1 VYALALRALRDGQER
16 KAFEILQQDISRQR
30 SGRERFH
37 RKMQLVE
44 MCVSTSKNTIAQPIL
59 DDLAAAIE
67 NHKLDDWEDPAL
79 VASALATI
87 MKLSQRIQ
95 ADKAQ
100 QQKLFE
106 RICRLDPAQALGD
119 GK

>member
-1 VYALALRALRDGQER
+1 
-16 KAFEILQQDISRQR
+16 
-30 SGRERFH
+30 
-37 RKMQLVE
+37 MQLVE
-44 MCVSTSKNTIAQPIL
+44 ICASTNKPNVAQPIL

-67 NHKLDDWEDPAL
+67 NHKLDEWEDPGM
-79 VASALATI
+79 VAGALATI
-87 MKLSQRIQ
+87 MKMSTRIQ

>member
-1 VYALALRALRDGQER
+1 M
-16 KAFEILQQDISRQR
+16 
-30 SGRERFH
+30 
-37 RKMQLVE
+37 KM
-44 MCVSTSKNTIAQPIL
+44 STK
-59 DDLAAAIE
+59 
-67 NHKLDDWEDPAL
+67 
-79 VASALATI
+79 
-87 MKLSQRIQ
+87 IQ

>member
-1 VYALALRALRDGQER
+1 
-16 KAFEILQQDISRQR
+16 
-30 SGRERFH
+30 
-37 RKMQLVE
+37 
-44 MCVSTSKNTIAQPIL
+44 L

-67 NHKLDDWEDPAL
+67 THKLDDWEDPGVVAGVL
-79 VASALATI
+79 VTI
-87 MKLSQRIQ
+87 MKMSAKVQ

-100 QQKLFE
+100 QQKIFE

>member
-1 VYALALRALRDGQER
+1 
-16 KAFEILQQDISRQR
+16 
-30 SGRERFH
+30 
-37 RKMQLVE
+37 VE
-44 MCVSTSKNTIAQPIL
+44 MCVSLNKQNIAQPIL

-67 NHKLDDWEDPAL
+67 THKLEDWEDPGL
-79 VASALATI
+79 VAGALSTI
-87 MKLSQRIQ
+87 MKLSLRMQ

-100 QQKLFE
+100 QQKFFE

>member
-1 VYALALRALRDGQER
+1 
-16 KAFEILQQDISRQR
+16 
-30 SGRERFH
+30 
-37 RKMQLVE
+37 MQLVE
-44 MCVSTSKNTIAQPIL
+44 ICASTNKANVAQPIL
-59 DDLAAAIE
+59 EDLAAAIE
-67 NHKLDDWEDPAL
+67 NHKLEDWEDPGL
-79 VASALATI
+79 VAGALSTI
-87 MKLSQRIQ
+87 MKMSLRVQ

>member
-1 VYALALRALRDGQER
+1 MEICASTN
-16 KAFEILQQDISRQR
+16 KAN
-30 SGRERFH
+30 
-37 RKMQLVE
+37 V
-44 MCVSTSKNTIAQPIL
+44 AQPIL

-67 NHKLDDWEDPAL
+67 THKLEDWEDPGV
-79 VASALATI
+79 VAGALATI
-87 MKLSQRIQ
+87 MKMSTRVQ

>member
-1 VYALALRALRDGQER
+1 MEICASTN
-16 KAFEILQQDISRQR
+16 KAN
-30 SGRERFH
+30 
-37 RKMQLVE
+37 V
-44 MCVSTSKNTIAQPIL
+44 AQPIL
-59 DDLAAAIE
+59 EDLAAAIE
-67 NHKLDDWEDPAL
+67 THKLEDWEDPGV
-79 VASALATI
+79 VAGALATI
-87 MKLSQRIQ
+87 MKMSLRVQ